1 MTLMTASDVQIDK
14 AMYDLGAWQAMPF
27 SVKSS
32 PLKDSLEAASTIDE
46 GTGAST
52 PLQDPGFTIAN
63 TPSPGNITPS
73 EIVTPVGDLETVGH
87 ATGSKFVLD
96 DESQSIVMDNRK
108 TSGMLGMS
116 VHDITETDSVHQLFH
131 PTSLVILSPHGDHA
145 PVAAVATNIAST
157 DLETLSHAPK
167 PEHTIDLIDKKPDV
181 IAAPVSA
188 ENPTGELHPMQAAP
202 QPAADEVQIRAP
214 IVYDANAPASTRL
227 RHTIKHAQ
235 DILVCPGVYDG
246 LSARIA
252 LSIGFQGLYMTG
264 AGTNASRLGMADLG
278 IAHLHD
284 MRTNAE
290 MIANLK
296 PDGPPV
302 IADMDTG
309 YGGPMVIDRSLQ
321 QYHLAGV
328 AGFHIEDQ
336 VMQKRCGHLQG
347 KEVVDIDTYISRIK
361 ACVAAAKRLR
371 SDIVIIARTDALQS
385 RGYDDCIARLR
396 RARDEGAD
404 MGILEGFSS
413 KTQARQ
419 AVKDLAPWPLCLN
432 SVENGVSPLISV
444 DEAQDMGFRVVI
456 FSFASL
462 APAYEAI
469 KKTFEWLMEF
479 GVTGSSVSPKTI
491 FSVCGL
497 EDLMII
503 DEQAGGSSFK
513 KGV

>member
-1 MTLMTASDVQIDK
+1 MH
-14 AMYDLGAWQAMPF
+14 DLGLWDNTSTTPTLAPNVQFTATHNIDALESGVSTPF
-27 SVKSS
+27 EEANVTVVKGHSSSVKE
-32 PLKDSLEAASTIDE
+32 PEAENLIDITQ
-46 GTGAST
+46 TGADINVSGDET
-52 PLQDPGFTIAN
+52 LLYIASRDLNSPIEVTTTAILVDEPLTEVSEVPEDDP
-63 TPSPGNITPS
+63 
-73 EIVTPVGDLETVGH
+73 
-87 ATGSKFVLD
+87 
-96 DESQSIVMDNRK
+96 
-108 TSGMLGMS
+108 
-116 VHDITETDSVHQLFH
+116 VHDLSSLSADS
-131 PTSLVILSPHGDHA
+131 
-145 PVAAVATNIAST
+145 
-157 DLETLSHAPK
+157 
-167 PEHTIDLIDKKPDV
+167 
-181 IAAPVSA
+181 
-188 ENPTGELHPMQAAP
+188 ELDI
-202 QPAADEVQIRAP
+202 PAADTETQVEESKLASTVDISAP
-214 IVYDANAPASTRL
+214 SIYDANAPGSTRL
-227 RHTIKHAQ
+227 RYMIKNLDH
-235 DILVCPGVYDG
+235 ILVCPGVYDG

-252 LSIGFQGLYMTG
+252 LQVGFEGMYMTG
-264 AGTNASRLGMADLG
+264 AGTNASRLGIADLG

-290 MIANLK
+290 MISNLN

-347 KEVVDIDTYISRIK
+347 KEVVDMDTYISRIK
-361 ACVAAAKRLR
+361 ACKAAAKRLR

-385 RGYDDCIARLR
+385 RGYDDCIERLR

-413 KTQARQ
+413 KEQARQ
-419 AVKDLAPWPLCLN
+419 AVQDMAPWPLCLN

-444 DEAQDMGFRVVI
+444 EEAQAMGFRVVI

-462 APAYEAI
+462 SPAYTAI
-469 KKTFEWLMEF
+469 KQTFEWLMKH

-491 FSVCGL
+491 FECCGL
-497 EDLMII
+497 RDLMIV
-503 DEQAGGSSFK
+503 DEQAGGHSFA

>member
-1 MTLMTASDVQIDK
+1 VFRLYHLICLFLFLNSVLPNLDESFHSIFFIVCPALSRSKMTLMTATDSQMNQ
-14 AMYDLGAWQAMPF
+14 AMYDLGVWQKLPPSPALSQSTRMSTDQHHDIDSGDITPF
-27 SVKSS
+27 H
-32 PLKDSLEAASTIDE
+32 EA
-46 GTGAST
+46 
-52 PLQDPGFTIAN
+52 GFTVDC
-63 TPSPGNITPS
+63 TPSGNITPS
-73 EIVTPVGDLETVGH
+73 EAITPPSGIETMVDVASIEESRFLTGIDTPPLLSNVEPPVKTFAKPATDLLDVRHEEATSGKPLVKTAPEVQVVNTVTP
-87 ATGSKFVLD
+87 
-96 DESQSIVMDNRK
+96 
-108 TSGMLGMS
+108 
-116 VHDITETDSVHQLFH
+116 ITET
-131 PTSLVILSPHGDHA
+131 TSTS
-145 PVAAVATNIAST
+145 AVR
-157 DLETLSHAPK
+157 
-167 PEHTIDLIDKKPDV
+167 
-181 IAAPVSA
+181 
-188 ENPTGELHPMQAAP
+188 
-202 QPAADEVQIRAP
+202 IRAP
-214 IVYDANAPASTRL
+214 LAYDPNAPASTRL
-227 RHTIKHAQ
+227 RHMIKNLGH
-235 DILVCPGVYDG
+235 ILVCPGVYDG

-252 LSIGFQGLYMTG
+252 LDVGFEGMYMTG

-309 YGGPMVIDRSLQ
+309 YGGPMVIDRALQ

-347 KEVVDIDTYISRIK
+347 KEVVDTDTYISRIR

-385 RGYDDCIARLR
+385 RGYDECITRLR

-413 KTQARQ
+413 KAQARQ

-444 DEAQDMGFRVVI
+444 DEAQAMGFRVVI

-462 APAYEAI
+462 APAYSAI
-469 KKTFEWLMEF
+469 KDTFQWLMEY
-479 GVTGSSVSPKTI
+479 GVTGSDVSPKTI
-491 FSVCGL
+491 FNVCGL
-497 EDLMII
+497 QDLMVI
-503 DEQAGGSSFK
+503 DEQAGGNSFK

>member
-1 MTLMTASDVQIDK
+1 MTLMTSTDSQVSK
-14 AMYDLGAWQAMPF
+14 AMLDLGAWQGQQG
-27 SVKSS
+27 S
-32 PLKDSLEAASTIDE
+32 PVFAPNSNVSDVCGEF
-46 GTGAST
+46 T
-52 PLQDPGFTIAN
+52 PLQDPDFTMDN
-63 TPSPGNITPS
+63 TPSGSITPS
-73 EIVTPVGDLETVGH
+73 DVPTPPNGVETVVNVANG
-87 ATGSKFVLD
+87 
-96 DESQSIVMDNRK
+96 
-108 TSGMLGMS
+108 
-116 VHDITETDSVHQLFH
+116 TETPQFLH
-131 PTSLVILSPHGDHA
+131 LVEESKPRVDILPIAAITKCLISPVAQA
-145 PVAAVATNIAST
+145 PVV
-157 DLETLSHAPK
+157 E
-167 PEHTIDLIDKKPDV
+167 
-181 IAAPVSA
+181 AAPVEEIKS
-188 ENPTGELHPMQAAP
+188 NSK
-202 QPAADEVQIRAP
+202 VQIRAP
-214 IVYDANAPASTRL
+214 STFDAEAPASTRL
-227 RHTIKHAQ
+227 RHMIKNLDH
-235 DILVCPGVYDG
+235 ILVCPGVYDG

-252 LSIGFQGLYMTG
+252 LSVGFEGMYMTG

-296 PDGPPV
+296 PDGAPV

-413 KTQARQ
+413 KAQARQ

-444 DEAQDMGFRVVI
+444 DEAQNMGFRVVI

-462 APAYEAI
+462 APAYTAI
-469 KKTFEWLMEF
+469 RNTFEWLKEY
-479 GVTGSSVSPKTI
+479 GVTGSDVSPKTI
-491 FSVCGL
+491 FQVCGL
-497 EDLMII
+497 QDLMVI
-503 DEQAGGSSFK
+503 DEQAGGNSFK

>member
-1 MTLMTASDVQIDK
+1 MTLMTSTDSQVDK
-14 AMYDLGAWQAMPF
+14 AMHDLGVWQDHSGSPQF
-27 SVKSS
+27 IQKSNLS
-32 PLKDSLEAASTIDE
+32 NVSGDF
-46 GTGAST
+46 T
-52 PLQDPGFTIAN
+52 PLQDPEFTMDN
-63 TPSPGNITPS
+63 TPSGSITPS
-73 EIVTPVGDLETVGH
+73 DVPTPPNGAEVMVNVANEMETSQFLHLLEE
-87 ATGSKFVLD
+87 AKPK
-96 DESQSIVMDNRK
+96 I
-108 TSGMLGMS
+108 
-116 VHDITETDSVHQLFH
+116 DIQPPVV
-131 PTSLVILSPHGDHA
+131 PGKSLISCDAQA
-145 PVAAVATNIAST
+145 PVA
-157 DLETLSHAPK
+157 
-167 PEHTIDLIDKKPDV
+167 
-181 IAAPVSA
+181 IAAAVEQVNS
-188 ENPTGELHPMQAAP
+188 TS
-202 QPAADEVQIRAP
+202 EVQIRAP
-214 IVYDANAPASTRL
+214 LTYDANAPASTRL
-227 RHTIKHAQ
+227 RYMIKDLGHT
-235 DILVCPGVYDG
+235 LVCPGVYDG

-252 LSIGFQGLYMTG
+252 LSVGFEGMYMTG

-284 MRTNAE
+284 MRSNAE
-290 MIANLK
+290 MICNLK
-296 PDGPPV
+296 PDGAPV

-309 YGGPMVIDRSLQ
+309 YGGPMVIDRSVQ

-347 KEVVDIDTYISRIK
+347 KEVVDIETYISRIK

-396 RARDEGAD
+396 RARNEGAD

-413 KTQARQ
+413 KAQARQ

-462 APAYEAI
+462 APAYTAI
-469 KKTFEWLMEF
+469 RNTLEWLKEY
-479 GVTGSSVSPKTI
+479 GVTGSDVSPKTI
-491 FSVCGL
+491 FNVCGL
-497 EDLMII
+497 QDLMVI
-503 DEQAGGSSFK
+503 DEQAGGNSFK

>member
-1 MTLMTASDVQIDK
+1 MTASESQVDK
-14 AMYDLGAWQAMPF
+14 AMYDLGVWKTIPYTSEFIPSTKVSGQSSKDVDYKTGDNTPVPDAVFTMENTPSSGTLTPF
-27 SVKSS
+27 ETVTPPNGLEVSVNIEEAIPEKGTSTPS
-32 PLKDSLEAASTIDE
+32 FEIETEVKPITDALEMAISALEAAPEPT
-46 GTGAST
+46 
-52 PLQDPGFTIAN
+52 
-63 TPSPGNITPS
+63 S
-73 EIVTPVGDLETVGH
+73 EI
-87 ATGSKFVLD
+87 
-96 DESQSIVMDNRK
+96 
-108 TSGMLGMS
+108 
-116 VHDITETDSVHQLFH
+116 
-131 PTSLVILSPHGDHA
+131 
-145 PVAAVATNIAST
+145 
-157 DLETLSHAPK
+157 
-167 PEHTIDLIDKKPDV
+167 
-181 IAAPVSA
+181 
-188 ENPTGELHPMQAAP
+188 
-202 QPAADEVQIRAP
+202 QIRAP
-214 IVYDANAPASTRL
+214 ATYDPNAPSSTRL
-227 RHTIKHAQ
+227 RHMIKNNDH
-235 DILVCPGVYDG
+235 ILVCPGVYDG

-252 LSIGFQGLYMTG
+252 LSVGFEGLYMTG

-290 MIANLK
+290 MISNLK

-347 KEVVDIDTYISRIK
+347 KEVVDIDTYVSRIK

-385 RGYDDCIARLR
+385 RGYDECIARLR

-404 MGILEGFSS
+404 MGILEGFNS
-413 KTQARQ
+413 KAQARQ

-462 APAYEAI
+462 APAYEGI
-469 KKTFEWLMEF
+469 KKTFEWLIEY

-491 FSVCGL
+491 FNVCGL
-497 EDLMII
+497 QDLMVI
-503 DEQAGGSSFK
+503 DEQAGGSNFK

>member
-1 MTLMTASDVQIDK
+1 MTLMTSTDSQVTK
-14 AMYDLGAWQAMPF
+14 AMLDLGAWQGQPG
-27 SVKSS
+27 SPVLLPKSN
-32 PLKDSLEAASTIDE
+32 
-46 GTGAST
+46 GAGDFT
-52 PLQDPGFTIAN
+52 PLQDPDFTMDN
-63 TPSPGNITPS
+63 TPSGSITPS
-73 EIVTPVGDLETVGH
+73 EVSTPPNGAETLVNVANETETSQYIQLLEDVKPKVEMQPTIVEAKASIIPASQALDLNSTPVEEVK
-87 ATGSKFVLD
+87 S
-96 DESQSIVMDNRK
+96 
-108 TSGMLGMS
+108 TSE
-116 VHDITETDSVHQLFH
+116 I
-131 PTSLVILSPHGDHA
+131 
-145 PVAAVATNIAST
+145 
-157 DLETLSHAPK
+157 
-167 PEHTIDLIDKKPDV
+167 
-181 IAAPVSA
+181 
-188 ENPTGELHPMQAAP
+188 
-202 QPAADEVQIRAP
+202 QIRAP
-214 IVYDANAPASTRL
+214 SSYDADAPASTRL
-227 RHTIKHAQ
+227 RHMIKNLDH
-235 DILVCPGVYDG
+235 ILVCPGVYDG

-252 LSIGFQGLYMTG
+252 LSIGFEGMYMTG

-296 PDGPPV
+296 PDGAPV

-413 KTQARQ
+413 KKQARQ

-444 DEAQDMGFRVVI
+444 SEAQDMGFRVVI

-462 APAYEAI
+462 APAYTAI
-469 KKTFEWLMEF
+469 RNTFEWLKEY
-479 GVTGSSVSPKTI
+479 GVTGSDVSPKTI
-491 FSVCGL
+491 FKVCGL
-497 EDLMII
+497 DDLMVI

>member
-1 MTLMTASDVQIDK
+1 MTLMTSTDSQVTKAMHDLGVWQGRPGSQYIPKSNLSDVSGD
-14 AMYDLGAWQAMPF
+14 F
-27 SVKSS
+27 
-32 PLKDSLEAASTIDE
+32 
-46 GTGAST
+46 T
-52 PLQDPGFTIAN
+52 PLQDPDFTMDN
-63 TPSPGNITPS
+63 TPSGSITPS
-73 EIVTPVGDLETVGH
+73 DVPTPPNGVETVVNVANG
-87 ATGSKFVLD
+87 
-96 DESQSIVMDNRK
+96 
-108 TSGMLGMS
+108 
-116 VHDITETDSVHQLFH
+116 TETPQFLHLLEETKPRIEIQYTIPLAK
-131 PTSLVILSPHGDHA
+131 SLINPVAQATVAVMA
-145 PVAAVATNIAST
+145 PVENTKST
-157 DLETLSHAPK
+157 T
-167 PEHTIDLIDKKPDV
+167 
-181 IAAPVSA
+181 
-188 ENPTGELHPMQAAP
+188 
-202 QPAADEVQIRAP
+202 EVQIRAP
-214 IVYDANAPASTRL
+214 STYDANAPASTRL
-227 RHTIKHAQ
+227 RHMIKNLDHT
-235 DILVCPGVYDG
+235 LVCPGVYDG

-252 LSIGFQGLYMTG
+252 LSVGFEGMYMTG

-290 MIANLK
+290 MICNLK
-296 PDGPPV
+296 PDGAPV

-309 YGGPMVIDRSLQ
+309 YGGPMVIDRSVQ

-385 RGYDDCIARLR
+385 RGYDECISRLR

-413 KTQARQ
+413 KAQARQ

-462 APAYEAI
+462 APAYTAI
-469 KKTFEWLMEF
+469 RNTFEWLKEY
-479 GVTGSSVSPKTI
+479 GVTGSDVSPKTI
-491 FSVCGL
+491 FQVCGL
-497 EDLMII
+497 QDLMII
-503 DEQAGGSSFK
+503 DEQAGGNSFK

>member
-1 MTLMTASDVQIDK
+1 
-14 AMYDLGAWQAMPF
+14 MYDLGVWQKLPPSPALSQNTRTSSEQSHDIDSGEITPF
-27 SVKSS
+27 
-32 PLKDSLEAASTIDE
+32 PEAESTMDC
-46 GTGAST
+46 
-52 PLQDPGFTIAN
+52 
-63 TPSPGNITPS
+63 TPSGNITPS
-73 EIVTPVGDLETVGH
+73 EAITPPSGIEAIVDVARIEESNFVTGTESPSFLSNVELSVKPSIKPSSDLLDVRHKRADSGEPLVETMSEVQVTNAATPISDSTL
-87 ATGSKFVLD
+87 
-96 DESQSIVMDNRK
+96 
-108 TSGMLGMS
+108 TS
-116 VHDITETDSVHQLFH
+116 
-131 PTSLVILSPHGDHA
+131 A
-145 PVAAVATNIAST
+145 
-157 DLETLSHAPK
+157 
-167 PEHTIDLIDKKPDV
+167 
-181 IAAPVSA
+181 
-188 ENPTGELHPMQAAP
+188 
-202 QPAADEVQIRAP
+202 VQIRAP
-214 IVYDANAPASTRL
+214 LAYDPNAPASTRL
-227 RHTIKHAQ
+227 RHMIKNLDH
-235 DILVCPGVYDG
+235 ILVCPGVYDG

-252 LSIGFQGLYMTG
+252 LDVGFEGMYMTG

-385 RGYDDCIARLR
+385 RGYEDCIARLR
-396 RARDEGAD
+396 QARDEGAD

-413 KTQARQ
+413 KAQARQ

-462 APAYEAI
+462 APAYTAI
-469 KKTFEWLMEF
+469 RNTFQWLMEY
-479 GVTGSSVSPKTI
+479 GVTGSDVSPKTI
-491 FSVCGL
+491 FNVCGL
-497 EDLMII
+497 QDLMVI
-503 DEQAGGSSFK
+503 DEQAGGNSFK

>member
-1 MTLMTASDVQIDK
+1 MTASESQVDK
-14 AMYDLGAWQAMPF
+14 AMHDLGVWQTLP
-27 SVKSS
+27 SN
-32 PLKDSLEAASTIDE
+32 LEFGPNIKVSTQDRSHE
-46 GTGAST
+46 MKTLESGDST
-52 PLQDPGFTIAN
+52 PCNEPDFTVDS
-63 TPSPGNITPS
+63 TPSGSITPS
-73 EIVTPVGDLETVGH
+73 EAVTPPNGTENGVEIARTEESNNVTGT
-87 ATGSKFVLD
+87 ATPILLKIIEGVKSSFDVQPVVKPVATPTASI
-96 DESQSIVMDNRK
+96 DEEESRD
-108 TSGMLGMS
+108 
-116 VHDITETDSVHQLFH
+116 DITTLEVTKHLIKTTPQNEVAK
-131 PTSLVILSPHGDHA
+131 PTTLVEK
-145 PVAAVATNIAST
+145 T
-157 DLETLSHAPK
+157 K
-167 PEHTIDLIDKKPDV
+167 PISK
-181 IAAPVSA
+181 
-188 ENPTGELHPMQAAP
+188 
-202 QPAADEVQIRAP
+202 VQISAP
-214 IVYDANAPASTRL
+214 LTYDANAPASTRL
-227 RHTIKHAQ
+227 RHMVKNLDH
-235 DILVCPGVYDG
+235 ILVCPGVYDG

-252 LSIGFQGLYMTG
+252 LQVGFEGMYMTG

-309 YGGPMVIDRSLQ
+309 YGGPMVIDRSVQ

-347 KEVVDIDTYISRIK
+347 KEVVDIETYISRIK
-361 ACVAAAKRLR
+361 ACKAAVKRLR

-385 RGYDDCIARLR
+385 RGYDECIERLR

-413 KTQARQ
+413 KAQARQ

-444 DEAQDMGFRVVI
+444 DEAQDMGFRVII

-462 APAYEAI
+462 APAYTAI
-469 KKTFEWLMEF
+469 RNTFEWLMEY
-479 GVTGSSVSPKTI
+479 GVTGSNVSPKTI
-491 FSVCGL
+491 FNCCGL
-497 EDLMII
+497 QDLMVI
-503 DEQAGGSSFK
+503 DEQAGGNSFK

>member
-1 MTLMTASDVQIDK
+1 MTASESQVDK
-14 AMYDLGAWQAMPF
+14 AMYDLGAWQTSSSSGSIFPSSKNLSAQE
-27 SVKSS
+27 KS
-32 PLKDSLEAASTIDE
+32 PDMESLESGELTPFPDAVFTMDNSPSGSTTPYEAITPPNGLETTFDIKIDDE
-46 GTGAST
+46 A
-52 PLQDPGFTIAN
+52 
-63 TPSPGNITPS
+63 TPSFCSIEDAKPS
-73 EIVTPVGDLETVGH
+73 LEVEPTV
-87 ATGSKFVLD
+87 
-96 DESQSIVMDNRK
+96 
-108 TSGMLGMS
+108 
-116 VHDITETDSVHQLFH
+116 
-131 PTSLVILSPHGDHA
+131 
-145 PVAAVATNIAST
+145 
-157 DLETLSHAPK
+157 
-167 PEHTIDLIDKKPDV
+167 
-181 IAAPVSA
+181 
-188 ENPTGELHPMQAAP
+188 
-202 QPAADEVQIRAP
+202 QPAAVPANFVGIPLDEIEVEVAQPLVESLPDIQIVDTNKIEEIESTSQVQIRAP
-214 IVYDANAPASTRL
+214 VTLNPFAPASTRL
-227 RHTIKHAQ
+227 RHMIKNLDH
-235 DILVCPGVYDG
+235 ILVCPGVYDG

-252 LSIGFQGLYMTG
+252 ISTGFEGMYMTG

-290 MIANLK
+290 MISNLK

-328 AGFHIEDQ
+328 AGFHIEDP
-336 VMQKRCGHLQG
+336 VMQKRCGHLAG

-361 ACVAAAKRLR
+361 ACVQAAKRLR

-385 RGYDDCIARLR
+385 RGYDECIARLR

-413 KTQARQ
+413 KAQARQ
-419 AVKDLAPWPLCLN
+419 AVKDMAPWPLCLN

-462 APAYEAI
+462 APAYTAI
-469 KKTFEWLMEF
+469 KHTFEWLKEY

-491 FSVCGL
+491 FNVCGL
-497 EDLMII
+497 QDLMVI
-503 DEQAGGSSFK
+503 DEQAGGDAFR